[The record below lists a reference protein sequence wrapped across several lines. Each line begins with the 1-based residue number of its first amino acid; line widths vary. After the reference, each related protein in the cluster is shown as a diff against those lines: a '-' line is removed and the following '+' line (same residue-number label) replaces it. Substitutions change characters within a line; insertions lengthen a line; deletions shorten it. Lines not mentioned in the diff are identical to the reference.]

1 MVVSCSDNPNNHNH
15 LKHCIAKLQLRVELM
30 HSVVQRQQWQ
40 AKSIMEWS
48 LRQLQ
53 MYLNAKHIVYKTIY
67 GYLGIPDSGNWSS
80 NNDLLLYRS
89 PPSPSGGSWGQK
101 SRVTR
106 HDRSREMHTQSVTK
120 ITLRVCKY
128 FLPHFFILWLAGV
141 HTPGHTQDVGQ
152 GVVNGPNKHSKR
164 SHLSWQV

>member
-1 MVVSCSDNPNNHNH
+1 MVVSCSDNRNNHNH
-15 LKHCIAKLQLRVELM
+15 LKHCIAKLQLRVKLM

-53 MYLNAKHIVYKTIY
+53 MYLNAKHIVYIKLSTVIWEFQIQVTEAQIMTSY
-67 GYLGIPDSGNWSS
+67 FIGV
-80 NNDLLLYRS
+80 

-101 SRVTR
+101 SRVAR
-106 HDRSREMHTQSVTK
+106 HDRSRDAHTISDKNNFAQD
-120 ITLRVCKY
+120 CKY

-141 HTPGHTQDVGQ
+141 QHPRPHTGCWTRC
-152 GVVNGPNKHSKR
+152 SE
-164 SHLSWQV
+164 WT

>member
-106 HDRSREMHTQSVTK
+106 HDRSRDAHTISDKNNFASLQIFSPPLLYLVTGWS
-120 ITLRVCKY
+120 TYPR
-128 FLPHFFILWLAGV
+128 PHTGCW
-141 HTPGHTQDVGQ
+141 TRCSEWT
-152 GVVNGPNKHSKR
+152 
-164 SHLSWQV
+164 